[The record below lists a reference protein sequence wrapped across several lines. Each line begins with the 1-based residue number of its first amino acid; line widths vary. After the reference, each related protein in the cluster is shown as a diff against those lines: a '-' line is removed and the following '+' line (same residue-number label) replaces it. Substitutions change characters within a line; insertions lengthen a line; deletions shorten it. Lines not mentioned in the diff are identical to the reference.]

1 MALFISF
8 EGGEGSGKST
18 QAALLAERLR
28 EAGRRVSHLREP
40 GSTELGDYLRR
51 WLKSNAPSM
60 KQTHEAELFLFTA
73 ARAELVRRVVKP
85 ALRDGEIVVCDRYA
99 DSTTAY
105 QGYGRGLPLAAVRA
119 ANQLAAGGVWPDV
132 TFLLDGAPHALL
144 MRARAQAALYD
155 ESEAADRERDGW
167 QRAQDGGEERFER
180 APLAFH
186 ERVRLGYLRLAEE
199 EPERWRVLDA
209 AQGAG
214 IIAEQVWDEVA
225 RLEARAAVASGAGE
239 RLPGI

>member
-28 EAGRRVSHLREP
+28 ETGRRVSHLREP
-40 GSTELGDYLRR
+40 GSTGLGNYLRH
-51 WLKSNAPSM
+51 WLKSNDRSM
-60 KQTHEAELFLFTA
+60 THEAELFLFTA

-119 ANQLAAGGVWPDV
+119 ANHLAAGGVWPDV
-132 TFLLDGAPHALL
+132 TFLLDGAPDALL
-144 MRARAQAALYD
+144 MRARAQATLYD
-155 ESEAADRERDGW
+155 ERDVADRERDGW

-186 ERVRLGYLRLAEE
+186 ERVRAGYLRLAEE
-199 EPERWRVLDA
+199 EQERWRVLDA

-214 IIAEQVWDEVA
+214 LIAEQVWDEVA
-225 RLEARAAVASGAGE
+225 RLEARAGAASAVGE
-239 RLPGI
+239 RLPGM

>member
-28 EAGRRVSHLREP
+28 ETGRRVSHLREP
-40 GSTELGDYLRR
+40 GSTGLGNYLRH
-51 WLKSNAPSM
+51 WLKSNDRSM
-60 KQTHEAELFLFTA
+60 THEAELFLFTA

-119 ANQLAAGGVWPDV
+119 ANHLAAGGVWPDV

-144 MRARAQAALYD
+144 MRARAQATLYD
-155 ESEAADRERDGW
+155 DRDVADRERDGW

-186 ERVRLGYLRLAEE
+186 ERVRAGYLRLAEE

-214 IIAEQVWDEVA
+214 LIAEQVWDEVA
-225 RLEARAAVASGAGE
+225 RLEARAGAASVAGE
-239 RLPGI
+239 RLPGM